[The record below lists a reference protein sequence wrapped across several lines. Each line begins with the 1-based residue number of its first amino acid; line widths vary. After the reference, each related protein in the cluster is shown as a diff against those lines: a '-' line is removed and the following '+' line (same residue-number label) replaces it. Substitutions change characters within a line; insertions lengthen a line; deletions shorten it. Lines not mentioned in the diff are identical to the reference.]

1 MAEHSYSAAQAK
13 AHDALLAEATTTLQ
27 RALQRRDAA
36 SDSAHRAAGDRGG
49 HYRGR
54 RTWGLSWPAVLTEL
68 DRLQSVTGPQAG
80 AAQRALA
87 AVAAAE
93 QAVAAAAAQVDRLED
108 LWSRCGRW
116 QRYFSVPGGHIHA
129 SPACHSLRPTTR
141 IGWLPELS
149 AEPVAAA
156 VAAYGAVLCSH
167 CFPQA
172 PTDWTAGRRAVAP
185 AGSCPG
191 GGQMV
196 LDANLT
202 RFSPRG
208 TCPVCGHTVGVTARA
223 KARRHSTPTE
233 AANA

>member
-36 SDSAHRAAGDRGG
+36 HDSAYRAAGDRGG

-54 RTWGLSWPAVLTEL
+54 RTGGLSWPAVLTEL

-87 AVAAAE
+87 AIAAAE
-93 QAVAAAAAQVDRLED
+93 QAVATAAAQVDRLEEI
-108 LWSRCGRW
+108 WSRCGRW

-149 AEPVAAA
+149 AEPAAAA

-172 PTDWTAGRRAVAP
+172 PTDWTAGRRATAP